1 MKKILTVCAALLAVM
16 SLNAA
21 VTPMTCAE
29 AAAAA
34 ALLEHNVPGTD
45 SVAVTGYVTNTDGTI
60 SRGQQ
65 TFWLDDEK
73 GDKKTFEGYW
83 CNLPQEMADAGT
95 PLNVGDKVTISGYL
109 LRYDNT
115 KDGKI
120 VSTTYEMK
128 NGDVVVLER
137 ATVKIDTIPA
147 TVCEAIEE
155 GESLNDGDVSEEVY
169 IIEDVVA
176 SVESNNDTYHTQ
188 IFTFECADN
197 GKIMK
202 PYNIAME
209 GDYCVLG
216 DSVRIIGKLKKYG
229 DLVEFTGKGLVT
241 KKGDVKIDTIAVTVE
256 EAVAAG
262 MLLESNMTSKEV
274 YIVTGYVDSI
284 ASEYSEKYGNMSF
297 YMCDD
302 LANPTY
308 DFEAFQITVPAEKP
322 AKKGDYV
329 SVTGNILHYYKA
341 ATEEKPELHTIE
353 IKKGDFEF
361 VPTEALRSVK
371 SNKKVVKTIVNGQ
384 FVIKTAEGNINVLGT
399 MVR

>member
-1 MKKILTVCAALLAVM
+1 MKKILTICAAILAAM
-16 SLNAA
+16 SLNAT
-21 VTPMTCAE
+21 VTPMNCAE

-60 SRGQQ
+60 SKGQQ

-73 GDKKTFEGYW
+73 GDTKTFEGYW
-83 CNLPQEMADAGT
+83 CNLPQEMVDAGT

-109 LRYDNT
+109 MRYN
-115 KDGKI
+115 
-120 VSTTYEMK
+120 STYEMK
-128 NGDVVVLER
+128 NGDIVVLER
-137 ATVKIDTIPA
+137 AVVKIDTIPA

-169 IIEDVVA
+169 VIEDVVA
-176 SVESNNDTYHTQ
+176 TVESTNEGYHTQ

-209 GDYCVLG
+209 GDYCALG

-241 KKGDVKIDTIAVTVE
+241 KKGEVKIDTIAVTVE

-308 DFEAFQITVPAEKP
+308 DFEGFQITVPADNQPKV
-322 AKKGDYV
+322 GDKV
-329 SVTGNILHYYKA
+329 KVTGNILHYYKA
-341 ATEEKPELHTIE
+341 ATEDKPELHTIE

-361 VPTEALRSVK
+361 VSPEALRSVK

>member
-1 MKKILTVCAALLAVM
+1 MKKILTMCAAILAAM
-16 SLNAA
+16 SLNAT

-34 ALLEHNVPGTD
+34 ALLTPGTSGTD
-45 SVAVTGYVTNTDGTI
+45 SVAVTGYITNTDGTI
-60 SRGQQ
+60 SKGQQ

-73 GDKKTFEGYW
+73 GDTKTFEGYW
-83 CNLPQEMADAGT
+83 CYLPQEMVDAGT

-109 LRYDNT
+109 LHY
-115 KDGKI
+115 KDKYEN
-120 VSTTYEMK
+120 STYEMK
-128 NGDVVVLER
+128 NGITVVLER
-137 ATVKIDTIPA
+137 AVVKIDTIPA

-169 IIEDVVA
+169 VIEDVVA
-176 SVESNNDTYHTQ
+176 TVESTNEEYNTQ

-202 PYNIAME
+202 PYNIAMQ
-209 GDYCVLG
+209 GDYCALG

-241 KKGDVKIDTIAVTVE
+241 KKGDVKIDTFAVNTTQAYEIGIA
-256 EAVAAG
+256 
-262 MLLESNMTSKEV
+262 LENNATSKEV

-297 YMCDD
+297 FMCDD

-308 DFEAFQITVPAEKP
+308 DFEAFQITVPADKP
-322 AKKGDYV
+322 AKVGDYV

-353 IKKGDFEF
+353 IKKGEYQLIR
-361 VPTEALRSVK
+361 ESALRPVK
-371 SNKKVVKTIVNGQ
+371 AGKKAMKTIVNGQ

>member
-1 MKKILTVCAALLAVM
+1 MKKILTICAAILAAM
-16 SLNAA
+16 SLNAT

-34 ALLEHNVPGTD
+34 ALLDNKTQGTD

-60 SRGQQ
+60 SKGQQ

-73 GDKKTFEGYW
+73 GDTKTFEGYW
-83 CNLPQEMADAGT
+83 CNLPQEMVDAGT
-95 PLNVGDKVTISGYL
+95 PLNVGDKVTISGFL
-109 LRYDNT
+109 KRYN
-115 KDGKI
+115 
-120 VSTTYEMK
+120 TTYEMQ
-128 NGDVVVLER
+128 NGDIVVLER
-137 ATVKIDTIPA
+137 AVVKIDTIPA

-169 IIEDVVA
+169 VIEDVVA
-176 SVESNNDTYHTQ
+176 TVESTNEDYHTQ

-241 KKGDVKIDTIAVTVE
+241 KKGEVKVDTIAVSAS
-256 EAVAAG
+256 EAYEIGIA
-262 MLLESNMTSKEV
+262 LENNATSKEV
-274 YIVTGYVDSI
+274 YVVTGYVDSI
-284 ASEYSEKYGNMSF
+284 ASEYSEQYKNMSF
-297 YMCDD
+297 FMCDD

-308 DFEAFQITVPAEKP
+308 DFEAFQITVPADHQPKV
-322 AKKGDYV
+322 GDYV

-353 IKKGDFEF
+353 IKKGEYQLIR
-361 VPTEALRSVK
+361 ESALRPVK
-371 SNKKVVKTIVNGQ
+371 AGKKAMKTIVNGQ

>member
-1 MKKILTVCAALLAVM
+1 MKKILTMCAAILAAM
-16 SLNAA
+16 SINAT
-21 VTPMTCAE
+21 VTPMNCAE

-65 TFWLDDEK
+65 TFWMDDEK

-83 CNLPQEMADAGT
+83 CNLPQEMVDAGT
-95 PLNVGDKVTISGYL
+95 PLNVGDKVTISGFL
-109 LRYDNT
+109 KRYN
-115 KDGKI
+115 
-120 VSTTYEMK
+120 TTYEMQ
-128 NGDVVVLER
+128 NGDIVVLER
-137 ATVKIDTIPA
+137 AVVKIDTIPA

-176 SVESNNDTYHTQ
+176 TVESNNDTYHTQ

-241 KKGDVKIDTIAVTVE
+241 KKGDVKVDTIEVNTT
-256 EAVAAG
+256 EAYKIG
-262 MLLESNMTSKEV
+262 MALENNATSKEV

-284 ASEYSEKYGNMSF
+284 AFEYSEKSGNMSF
-297 YMCDD
+297 FMCDD

-308 DFEAFQITVPAEKP
+308 DFEGYQITVPADHQP
-322 AKKGDYV
+322 QVGDKV
-329 SVTGNILHYYKA
+329 KVTGNILHYYKA
-341 ATEEKPELHTIE
+341 ATEDKPELHTIE

-361 VPTEALRSVK
+361 VSPEALRSVK

-384 FVIKTAEGNINVLGT
+384 FVIKTDEGNINVLGT
-399 MVR
+399 VVR

>member
-1 MKKILTVCAALLAVM
+1 MKKILTICAAILAAM

-65 TFWLDDEK
+65 TFWLDDAK

-83 CNLPQEMADAGT
+83 CNLPQEMVDAGT
-95 PLNVGDKVTISGYL
+95 PLNVGDQVTISGYL
-109 LRYDNT
+109 MRYN
-115 KDGKI
+115 
-120 VSTTYEMK
+120 STYEMK
-128 NGDVVVLER
+128 NGDIVVLER
-137 ATVKIDTIPA
+137 ATVKTDTIDA

-176 SVESNNDTYHTQ
+176 TVESNNDTYHTQ

-241 KKGDVKIDTIAVTVE
+241 KKGEVKVDTIAVSAS
-256 EAVAAG
+256 EAYTIG
-262 MLLESNMTSKEV
+262 MALENNATSKEV
-274 YIVTGYVDSI
+274 YVVTGYVDSI
-284 ASEYSEKYGNMSF
+284 ASAYSEQYKNMSF
-297 YMCDD
+297 FMCDD
-302 LANPTY
+302 MANPTY
-308 DFEAFQITVPAEKP
+308 DFEAFQITVPADNQPKV
-322 AKKGDYV
+322 GDKV
-329 SVTGNILHYYKA
+329 KVTGNILHYYKA
-341 ATEEKPELHTIE
+341 ATEDKPELHTIE

-361 VPTEALRSVK
+361 VAETALPSVK
-371 SNKKVVKTIVNGQ
+371 AGHKAVKSLVNGQ
-384 FVIKTAEGNINVLGT
+384 LVIMTEEGAVNVLGT
-399 MVR
+399 VVR

>member
-1 MKKILTVCAALLAVM
+1 MKKILTICAAILAAM
-16 SLNAA
+16 SLNAT

-34 ALLEHNVPGTD
+34 ALLDNKTQGTD

-60 SRGQQ
+60 SKGQQ

-73 GDKKTFEGYW
+73 GDTKTFEGYW
-83 CNLPQEMADAGT
+83 CNLPQEMVDAGT
-95 PLNVGDKVTISGYL
+95 PLNVGDKVTISGFL
-109 LRYDNT
+109 KRYN
-115 KDGKI
+115 
-120 VSTTYEMK
+120 TTYEMQ
-128 NGDVVVLER
+128 NGDIVVLER
-137 ATVKIDTIPA
+137 AVVKIDTIPA

-169 IIEDVVA
+169 VIEDVVA
-176 SVESNNDTYHTQ
+176 TVESTNEDYHTQ

-262 MLLESNMTSKEV
+262 MLLESNTTSKEV

-284 ASEYSEKYGNMSF
+284 VSAYDETYKNMSF

-302 LANPTY
+302 LATPTY
-308 DFEAFQITVPAEKP
+308 NFEGYRIIVPADHQP
-322 AKKGDYV
+322 QVGDKV
-329 SVTGNILHYYKA
+329 KVTGNIKHYYKA

-353 IKKGDFEF
+353 IEKGAFEF
-361 VPTEALRSVK
+361 VSPEALRFVK

-384 FVIKTAEGNINVLGT
+384 FVIKTEEGNINVLGT

>member
-1 MKKILTVCAALLAVM
+1 MKKIFTVCAALVAAMTLMAEVTATCEQAASAA
-16 SLNAA
+16 SLLNPDGKEESAD
-21 VTPMTCAE
+21 VYKI
-29 AAAAA
+29 
-34 ALLEHNVPGTD
+34 
-45 SVAVTGYVTNTDGTI
+45 TGFITVTDGTI
-60 SRGQQ
+60 SKGQQ
-65 TFWLDDEK
+65 TFYMDDVK
-73 GDKKTFEGYW
+73 GSGKKTVQAYW
-83 CNLPQEMADAGT
+83 ANLPQDLLDANT
-95 PLNVGDKVTISGYL
+95 PLNVGDKVEMTGKLVNYKGQAETKNATI
-109 LRYDNT
+109 
-115 KDGKI
+115 
-120 VSTTYEMK
+120 
-128 NGDVVVLER
+128 VVLER
-137 ATVKIDTIPA
+137 AVVKIDTIPA

-176 SVESNNDTYHTQ
+176 TVESNNDTYHTQ

-209 GDYCVLG
+209 GDYCALG

-229 DLVEFTGKGLVT
+229 ELVEFTGKGLVT
-241 KKGDVKIDTIAVTVE
+241 KKGDVKIDTIAVSAS
-256 EAVAAG
+256 EAYEIGIA
-262 MLLESNMTSKEV
+262 LENNATSKEV
-274 YIVTGYVDSI
+274 YAVTGYVDSI
-284 ASEYSEKYGNMSF
+284 ASAYSEKYGNMSF

-308 DFEAFQITVPAEKP
+308 DFEAFQITVPADHQPKV
-322 AKKGDYV
+322 GDKV
-329 SVTGNILHYYKA
+329 KVTGNILHYYKA

-361 VPTEALRSVK
+361 VSPEALRSVK